1 MFTRRLFLW
10 EVWVIHKFYSLNVVS
25 AANTPAYV
33 DLQQNFMISDSCFFV
48 YAKAI
53 YHRLFTVTVFKKESE
68 LLWARNNKW
77 RWSSASCEIMSF
89 VLCSNDFRIV
99 FCRFLICFKFCGF
112 VPLNSIVLDRQ
123 IQKAGGPIFLEK
135 V

>member
-10 EVWVIHKFYSLNVVS
+10 EVWVIHKFCSLNVVS

-33 DLQQNFMISDSCFFV
+33 DLQQNFLISDSCFFV
-48 YAKAI
+48 YAKAV
-53 YHRLFTVTVFKKESE
+53 YHRLVTVTVFKKESE
-68 LLWARNNKW
+68 LLWARNNEW
-77 RWSSASCEIMSF
+77 NQPHEIMSF

-112 VPLNSIVLDRQ
+112 VPLNSIALDRQ

-135 V
+135 VY